1 MRFFVIKQITEWL
14 VLIEVRI
21 QTVTSVDR
29 DHVVSGSQV
38 FTAFK
43 CQFS

>member
-29 DHVVSGSQV
+29 DHVVNDSQV